1 MSGFI
6 VAFVL
11 APIAVVGVG
20 YLAVRL
26 NERAISQDPHHRH
39 PAE

>member
-6 VAFVL
+6 LAFII

-26 NERAISQDPHHRH
+26 NERTIEQDTRQL

>member
-6 VAFVL
+6 LAFII

-26 NERAISQDPHHRH
+26 NERAVERDKASHV

>member
-6 VAFVL
+6 LAFII

-26 NERAISQDPHHRH
+26 NERTIERDTRQL

>member
-1 MSGFI
+1 MTGFI
-6 VAFVL
+6 LAFII

-26 NERAISQDPHHRH
+26 NERALEQDRAHH

>member
-1 MSGFI
+1 MSGF
-6 VAFVL
+6 VL
-11 APIAVVGVG
+11 AFIIAPLAVVAAG

-26 NERAISQDPHHRH
+26 NERALERDRAAQH

>member
-1 MSGFI
+1 MSEFI
-6 VAFVL
+6 LAFIL

-26 NERAISQDPHHRH
+26 NERALRRDDPPQF